1 MSSRRSFLHNISFA
15 SAAVVAAPSTLEA
28 ATIKSELLADNEA
41 LRFPIGFAGYS
52 FVKFDLDQTLQMM
65 NRLQV
70 KYLSVKDFHLPLNSS
85 PSHMEAI
92 RKKFADHGITPY
104 TVGVIY
110 MMTKE
115 AVDQAFAYARSFGV
129 NMIVGV
135 PGEQLLSYV
144 EEKVKETNI
153 KLAIHNHG
161 PEDKLYPT
169 PKSIYDR
176 IAKMDKRM
184 GLCID
189 IGHTFRAGVLPE
201 QAISQF
207 ADRLFDLHIKD
218 EDAMKAD
225 AKTIEIGRGAINFSA
240 LLDVLREIQYAG
252 ICSVE
257 YEKDMDNPLVGM
269 AESVGYFKGIMSK

>member
-1 MSSRRSFLHNISFA
+1 MSSRRSFLQSISVT
-15 SAAVVAAPSTLEA
+15 SAVITAPSILNA
-28 ATIKSELLADNEA
+28 ANRNYQKSSPNNA

-65 NRLQV
+65 KRLQV
-70 KYLSVKDFHLPLNSS
+70 QYLSVKDFHLPMNSS
-85 PSHMEAI
+85 PSQMETVL
-92 RKKFADHGITPY
+92 KKFADHGITPY

-144 EEKVKETNI
+144 EEKIKETNI
-153 KLAIHNHG
+153 KMAIHNHG

-201 QAISQF
+201 IAIKQY

-218 EDAMKAD
+218 EEAMKPD

-240 LLDVLREIQYAG
+240 LLDVLKEIHYAG
-252 ICSVE
+252 ICSIE
-257 YEKDMDNPLVGM
+257 YEKDMDNPIVGM
-269 AESVGYFKGIMSK
+269 AESVGYFKGMMSK

>member
-1 MSSRRSFLHNISFA
+1 MSSRRSFLQSISVT
-15 SAAVVAAPSTLEA
+15 SAVITAPSILNA
-28 ATIKSELLADNEA
+28 ANRNYQKSSPNNA

-65 NRLQV
+65 KRLQV
-70 KYLSVKDFHLPLNSS
+70 QYLSVKDFHLPMNSS
-85 PSHMEAI
+85 PSQMETV

-135 PGEQLLSYV
+135 PGEQLLPYV

-201 QAISQF
+201 IAIKQY

-218 EDAMKAD
+218 EEAMKPD

-240 LLDVLREIQYAG
+240 LLDVLKEIRYAG
-252 ICSVE
+252 ICSIE
-257 YEKDMDNPLVGM
+257 YEKDMDNPIVGM
-269 AESVGYFKGIMSK
+269 AESVGYFKGMMSK